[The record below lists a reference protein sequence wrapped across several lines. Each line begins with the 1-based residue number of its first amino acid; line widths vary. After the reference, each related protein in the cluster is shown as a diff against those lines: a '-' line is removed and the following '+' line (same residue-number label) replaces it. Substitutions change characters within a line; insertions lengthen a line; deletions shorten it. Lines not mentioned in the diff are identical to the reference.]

1 MTTEEFISSK
11 GWGKPQYIA
20 IGGKDVQKALIEFAK
35 IHVKAALKEARKVV
49 EESNGESILNAYP
62 LNQIK

>member
-20 IGGKDVQKALIEFAK
+20 ISGKDVQKALIEFAK